1 MINQHTA
8 TTSIGMDA
16 DSIAKLLAFIDGQY
30 AYIRHMVGFYAEFPE
45 YLPDPKP
52 SASPQPLRSGETV
65 RVDFN
70 SRQRL

>member
-1 MINQHTA
+1 MIKQHTA

-16 DSIAKLLAFIDGQY
+16 DSLAKLLAFIDGQY
-30 AYIRHMVGFYAEFPE
+30 AFIRHMVGFYAQFPE
-45 YLPDPKP
+45 HLADPKP
-52 SASPQPLRSGETV
+52 SDSPQPPRSGETV